1 MDVFPLEDPDATNE
15 VKDSLLNK
23 QFFLLEKLLLDDCP
37 EVRSVAVEGSCRIL
51 HLFWEIIPSSTI
63 TKFLAKIVD
72 SMSIDICYEVRMSS
86 INGIIYLLQ
95 NPQSHEVMKVLLP
108 RLGSLFSDP
117 VLSVRVSVVDL
128 LLAVR
133 DLRTIQFNKVCT

>member
-51 HLFWEIIPSSTI
+51 HLFWEVIPSSTI